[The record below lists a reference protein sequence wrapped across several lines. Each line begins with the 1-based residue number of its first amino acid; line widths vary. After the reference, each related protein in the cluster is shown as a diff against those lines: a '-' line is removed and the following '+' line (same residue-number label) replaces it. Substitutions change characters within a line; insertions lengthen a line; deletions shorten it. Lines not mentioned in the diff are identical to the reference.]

1 MPDVLAWIE
10 GLAVA
15 AAPVL
20 VAIVASVELRRR
32 RRAAAIERPRV
43 VTPLHEPEHYNC
55 RCVTYYQPM
64 AQSGHR
70 LGHPVVTV
78 EAPSAEAAWA
88 ALVGGAR

>member
-1 MPDVLAWIE
+1 MRDVFAAIGAWFV
-10 GLAVA
+10 GACVVA
-15 AAPVL
+15 LLWCA
-20 VAIVASVELRRR
+20 RRR
-32 RRAAAIERPRV
+32 PRAALERPPVEPARA
-43 VTPLHEPEHYNC
+43 TPAPEPEHYNC